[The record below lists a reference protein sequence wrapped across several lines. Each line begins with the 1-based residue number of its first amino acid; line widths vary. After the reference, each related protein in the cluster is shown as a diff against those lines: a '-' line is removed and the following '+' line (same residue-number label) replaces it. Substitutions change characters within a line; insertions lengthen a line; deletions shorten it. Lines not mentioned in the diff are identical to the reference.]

1 MFNEKISI
9 IQNLKSSLS
18 SFFSVHDID
27 EHTVI
32 RVFGIKICKKHK
44 VKFDFKEVNELGVT
58 QDKRNP
64 KLIVSL
70 TTFPA
75 RINLVYKT
83 ISTLLQQTLKP
94 DEVVLWLAD
103 SQFPNRELPEN
114 LTRLQEFGL
123 TIKWCED
130 IRSFKKLIPS
140 LIEYPDDIIVTVDDD
155 NYYDP
160 RLLEFL
166 YNSYLK
172 NPECIHARQA
182 FRVKYNNKFK
192 LSIKSRSY
200 VYDETYLPSYL
211 NEPVGCGG
219 VLYPPHC
226 LHSNVLNKEQ
236 FMKIIPTNDDIW
248 FWAHALRNKTKIK
261 VIKNNYDLKMFVI
274 ENSQED
280 SLWKKNM
287 LNTTTGLNG
296 NDAVNLMCDTFSEAK
311 ESLLNDCKI
320 SFSQTLKLRYYQCLN
335 TFVKTCL
342 ELFVFNRKQRRRLKG
357 DFCKWYLNKYV
368 NEVEKKYISPFEK
381 QNKQYKIWQYWDT
394 GVENAPEI
402 VKACMASVDKYKGD
416 IERVIL
422 TKDNIKDYVN
432 IPDYIYEKRDKGIIS
447 PANFSDILRTYLLV
461 EHGGCWIDATV
472 YLTEPL
478 PKYIQESELFVLQN
492 DEEKDFDGLNMA
504 SYFISSCGNSIIL
517 DKLRKFL
524 ALYWK
529 VNDFKFNYF
538 AFLHAFTMFSKSSEE
553 NKQEWDSMKKLSYL
567 DAQIM
572 QDKLLEPFSNESFEE
587 LKKLSPIHKLTYKM
601 KILSKKKN
609 INLDGTL
616 LEHIIKNSANN

>member
-1 MFNEKISI
+1 MFNEKVSI
-9 IQNLKSSLS
+9 LQNLKSSLS
-18 SFFSVHDID
+18 AFFSIQDID

-32 RVFGIKICKKHK
+32 RIFGIKFCKKHK
-44 VKFDFKEVNELGVT
+44 VDFDFKEVKELGVT
-58 QDKRNP
+58 KEKRNP
-64 KLIVSL
+64 RLIVSL

-94 DEVVLWLAD
+94 DEIVLWLAD

-130 IRSFKKLIPS
+130 IKSFKKLIPS

-155 NYYDP
+155 NYYDS

-166 YNSYLK
+166 YDSYLK
-172 NPECIHARQA
+172 NPECIHARHA
-182 FRVKYNNKFK
+182 FRVKYDNNFK

-200 VYDETYLPSYL
+200 VYDNTYLPSYL

-236 FMKIIPTNDDIW
+236 FMKVIPTNDDIW

-261 VIKNNYDLKMFVI
+261 VIKNNYKLKMFVI

-287 LNTTTGLNG
+287 LNTTVGLNG
-296 NDAVNLMCDTFSEAK
+296 NDAVNLMCDTFSEAR
-311 ESLLNDCKI
+311 ESLLNDCKL
-320 SFSQTLKLRYYQCLN
+320 SFSQYLKLRFYQCLN
-335 TFVKTCL
+335 TFVKACF
-342 ELFVFNRKQRRRLKG
+342 ELFVFDRKKRRRLKG
-357 DFCKWYLNKYV
+357 DFCKWYLNKYI
-368 NEVEKKYISPFEK
+368 NEVEDKYIPPFEK

-394 GVENAPEI
+394 GLENAPEI
-402 VKACMASVDKYKGD
+402 IKACMASVDKYKGD

-447 PANFSDILRTYLLV
+447 QANFSDILRTYLLS
-461 EHGGCWIDATV
+461 EYGGCWIDATV

-478 PKYIQESELFVLQN
+478 PQYIKESELFVLQN

-553 NKQEWDSMKKLSYL
+553 NKKEWDSMYKHSFL
-567 DAQIM
+567 DAQVM
-572 QDKLLEPFSNESFEE
+572 QDKLLEPFNEEEFEK
-587 LKKLSPIHKLTYKM
+587 LKQLSPIHKLTYKT
-601 KILSKKKN
+601 KVLFKNKKSDTK
-609 INLDGTL
+609 GTL
-616 LEHIIKNSANN
+616 LEYILKNIANN